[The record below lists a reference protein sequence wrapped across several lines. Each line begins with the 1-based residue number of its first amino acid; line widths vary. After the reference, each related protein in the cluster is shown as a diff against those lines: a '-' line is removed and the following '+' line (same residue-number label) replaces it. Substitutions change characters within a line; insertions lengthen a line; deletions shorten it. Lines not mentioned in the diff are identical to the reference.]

1 MRRTYISPE
10 YNNKFV
16 NGSLSMLEQSSFF
29 GSKMLEID
37 NQIIIDKSDIIWYQR
52 PNNEQLDFSIESS
65 LTSYFYSASDNK
77 KNNHKLFID
86 DKQTEFQK
94 ERNTKWILEIDLLS
108 ILENHIFASMKK
120 FRTFEGLKNEM
131 TIYNDVDV
139 ALKEYIKINVLNR
152 YKFSKIEL
160 FIEYKELRN
169 NNILRYE
176 NIWNPN
182 LSNDSKLEKFQLN
195 QVIPESLLSI
205 SFNQRPSSQFAFEY
219 YFNILFD
226 KI

>member
-1 MRRTYISPE
+1 MRRSYISPE
-10 YNNKFV
+10 YDNNIV
-16 NGSLSMLEQSSFF
+16 NGTFNMVEQPTFF

-37 NQIIIDKSDIIWYQR
+37 NSIYIDSGDIIWYQR

-65 LTSYFYSASDNK
+65 LKSYFYSSSENK
-77 KNNHKLFID
+77 KLNHRLFID
-86 DKQTEFQK
+86 DKQTAFQK
-94 ERNTKWILEIDLLS
+94 ERNTRWILEVDLSS
-108 ILENHIFASMKK
+108 ILSNYIFSSMKK
-120 FRTFEGLKNEM
+120 FRTFEGLRNDM

-139 ALKEYIKINVLNR
+139 ALKDYIKSNVINR

-169 NNILRYE
+169 NNILRYK
-176 NIWNPN
+176 NVWNPN
-182 LSNDSKLEKFQLN
+182 VPKDSRLDKFQLT
-195 QVIPESLLSI
+195 QIVTDSLI
-205 SFNQRPSSQFAFEY
+205 SVSFEQRPSSQFAFEY